1 MIRVGHTAV
10 KSFILNK
17 INSNQARERL
27 IACIKV
33 AVSCKTDFPLN
44 KHPLR
49 IIQSAKS
56 LIGLNPEVVDGR
68 LIDWLENYIYSFEI
82 MDLNKV
88 EISPI
93 EVEDYASMI
102 EFENHLNNGNF
113 NQLKIISS
121 KLLTVSSGEPLF
133 ESILYYSLKRQDLFL
148 FNLSLYRSLMFCSGE
163 DKEKFLGLAIKILK
177 ENFEPINN
185 INIIKLNLISFGG
198 EILDLVAGYMQIINL
213 PLVRKDKIKSEVPKI
228 IFDNQES
235 KNVNL
240 NKDRIKISIKDT
252 IVQNDSKL
260 FEIGFK
266 NELILNNRMAFNT
279 LIKIL
284 PTEKYNPDLI
294 QFLDSAR
301 TVIRYCKD
309 EIKLDIYDRIVI
321 QIRNLIFND

>member
-1 MIRVGHTAV
+1 
-10 KSFILNK
+10 
-17 INSNQARERL
+17 
-27 IACIKV
+27 
-33 AVSCKTDFPLN
+33 
-44 KHPLR
+44 
-49 IIQSAKS
+49 
-56 LIGLNPEVVDGR
+56 
-68 LIDWLENYIYSFEI
+68 
-82 MDLNKV
+82 
-88 EISPI
+88 
-93 EVEDYASMI
+93 
-102 EFENHLNNGNF
+102 
-113 NQLKIISS
+113 
-121 KLLTVSSGEPLF
+121 
-133 ESILYYSLKRQDLFL
+133 
-148 FNLSLYRSLMFCSGE
+148 MFCSGE

-284 PTEKYNPDLI
+284 L
-294 QFLDSAR
+294 
-301 TVIRYCKD
+301 
-309 EIKLDIYDRIVI
+309 
-321 QIRNLIFND
+321 